1 MLKENEPLSKLRLLS
16 LALQTL
22 RLYLNAKVAGL
33 EVTQKMFEQSGAT
46 VNETDNLVNY
56 ARSLATVE
64 VGFLIVDM
72 GKGYLKVS
80 LRSKNYVNVA
90 KIAEGFGG
98 GGHIRAAGFRVKNIT
113 VDNLKEQLLEK
124 IGKELV

>member
-1 MLKENEPLSKLRLLS
+1 
-16 LALQTL
+16 
-22 RLYLNAKVAGL
+22 
-33 EVTQKMFEQSGAT
+33 
-46 VNETDNLVNY
+46 
-56 ARSLATVE
+56 
-64 VGFLIVDM
+64 M

-80 LRSKNYVNVA
+80 LCVNVV